1 MTTNPIYNFNNK
13 TAIVTGAGGGMG
25 KEITLAL
32 SKFGA
37 NIYGIDLKEKPE
49 EYTNLNIKYFQED
62 ITKFEKI
69 DLIFNQAF
77 KETKR
82 LDFLANVA
90 GVLLFGKD
98 KSLVDIDLD
107 VYDQVININLK
118 ASTYAA
124 RKAIP
129 LMQKTGGGS
138 MVHISSVQAYRGD
151 PLPQDAYSQSKAAI
165 LNLSK
170 SIAMQFAKDGIRSNT
185 IVPGLTMTPL
195 QDRWKNDKETQSKIA
210 NHIPLGRLGKPEDM
224 ADGTLFLFSEA
235 SSFITGTELI
245 IDGGL
250 LLH

>member
-1 MTTNPIYNFNNK
+1 MTTQPTYNFNNK

-37 NIYGIDLKEKPE
+37 KVYGIDLKEKPK

-69 DLIFNQAF
+69 DLIFDQAF

-129 LMQKTGGGS
+129 
-138 MVHISSVQAYRGD
+138 
-151 PLPQDAYSQSKAAI
+151 
-165 LNLSK
+165 
-170 SIAMQFAKDGIRSNT
+170 
-185 IVPGLTMTPL
+185 
-195 QDRWKNDKETQSKIA
+195 
-210 NHIPLGRLGKPEDM
+210 
-224 ADGTLFLFSEA
+224 
-235 SSFITGTELI
+235 
-245 IDGGL
+245 
-250 LLH
+250 

>member
-1 MTTNPIYNFNNK
+1 MTTQPTYNFNNK

-107 VYDQVININLK
+107 VYEWELYQNLNISKSHFIIFGYDRNIFEDLYGKQGNHIVTINTNNLYINNTNQGDYRIEYYFQDEDTIRININKSDLTIRRRKEGLK
-118 ASTYAA
+118 IST
-124 RKAIP
+124 P
-129 LMQKTGGGS
+129 
-138 MVHISSVQAYRGD
+138 
-151 PLPQDAYSQSKAAI
+151 YSNFFI
-165 LNLSK
+165 LNQNFFEYRRKLDS
-170 SIAMQFAKDGIRSNT
+170 DG
-185 IVPGLTMTPL
+185 
-195 QDRWKNDKETQSKIA
+195 A
-210 NHIPLGRLGKPEDM
+210 
-224 ADGTLFLFSEA
+224 
-235 SSFITGTELI
+235 
-245 IDGGL
+245 
-250 LLH
+250 